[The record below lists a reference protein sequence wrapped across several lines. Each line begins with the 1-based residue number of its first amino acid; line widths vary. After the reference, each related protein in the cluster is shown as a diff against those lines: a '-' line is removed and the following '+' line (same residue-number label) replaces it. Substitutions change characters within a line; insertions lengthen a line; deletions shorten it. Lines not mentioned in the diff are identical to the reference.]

1 MLIRHWDPEKKFEG
15 AVLKVYEHW
24 VLEVSWQQHTLGCY
38 IIFCRREGVRL
49 QSSLTDKELEQLK
62 IVMGEIES
70 ALRFSSGK
78 FLPHHFNYLQ
88 MGNELPLL
96 HFHGIPRYGEP
107 RALTHEVLGRD
118 PQTTDLNWGG
128 FPPWSR
134 ELITSEQMV
143 VLRKHMRMP
152 RENPFYRGL
161 RRAMEE
167 L

>member
-1 MLIRHWDPEKKFEG
+1 LAATSSS
-15 AVLKVYEHW
+15 AVAKE
-24 VLEVSWQQHTLGCY
+24 SGFSPRSQ
-38 IIFCRREGVRL
+38 
-49 QSSLTDKELEQLK
+49 DKELEQLK

-118 PQTTDLNWGG
+118 PR
-128 FPPWSR
+128 PP
-134 ELITSEQMV
+134 I
-143 VLRKHMRMP
+143 
-152 RENPFYRGL
+152 
-161 RRAMEE
+161 
-167 L
+167 